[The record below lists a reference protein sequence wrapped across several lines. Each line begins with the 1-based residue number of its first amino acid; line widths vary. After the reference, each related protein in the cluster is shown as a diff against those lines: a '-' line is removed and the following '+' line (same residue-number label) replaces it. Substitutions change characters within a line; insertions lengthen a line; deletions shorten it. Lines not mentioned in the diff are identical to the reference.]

1 MEEANVIL
9 ETTLKEVQKLKKDHL
24 VELKALPNPVDTVRL
39 VLGGMVI
46 LFQDYIKKELK
57 GEIILKPDP
66 DPKAIGKKV
75 SIMNIYFAFVY

>member
-1 MEEANVIL
+1 M
-9 ETTLKEVQKLKKDHL
+9 QKLKKDHL
-24 VELKALPNPVDTVRL
+24 VELKSLNNPVDTVRL

-66 DPKAIGKKV
+66 DPKALGKKV
-75 SIMNIYFAFVY
+75 FLLSLPDNSYIKSFNNISLGRGLF

>member
-1 MEEANVIL
+1 M
-9 ETTLKEVQKLKKDHL
+9 QKLKKDHL
-24 VELKALPNPVDTVRL
+24 VELKSLNNPVDTVRL

-66 DPKAIGKKV
+66 DPKALGKKV
-75 SIMNIYFAFVY
+75 LIRSLPDNSFINSFNNISLG